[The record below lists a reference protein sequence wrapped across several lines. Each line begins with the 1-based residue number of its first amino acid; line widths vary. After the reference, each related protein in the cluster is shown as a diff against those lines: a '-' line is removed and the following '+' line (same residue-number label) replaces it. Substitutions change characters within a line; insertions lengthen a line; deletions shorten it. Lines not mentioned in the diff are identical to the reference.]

1 MIISRTPFRVSFFGG
16 GTDYPVWF
24 EREKGAVLVT
34 TIDKYCYVTC
44 RPLPPFFEN
53 RHRIV
58 YSRIEN
64 ASETGDLVHSTVRE
78 SLRFMRIEDGVEI
91 HHDGDLPARAGLGSS
106 SAFTVGL
113 LNSLYAM
120 QGRLVPKLQLAR
132 EAIYVERELAGEAV
146 GSQDQISTA
155 LGGFNR
161 IEFSSGAEVSI
172 DPLPLSGARERELED
187 SLLLYFTGFTR
198 IASEIA
204 AEQVRN
210 THWRGRELREMYG
223 MVDQALSILSSDSDL
238 DAFGKLLHESWMLK
252 QTLSP
257 GVTNAHIDALYE
269 RACASGA
276 LGGKL
281 LGAGGGGFLLL
292 FARPDTH
299 ARVHAGLGGLLRV
312 PFRFE
317 RHGTQIIFCDESS
330 RLTDAR

>member
-1 MIISRTPFRVSFFGG
+1 VIISRTPFRISFFGG
-16 GTDYPVWF
+16 GTDYPAWF
-24 EREKGAVLVT
+24 EHEKGAVLVT

-44 RPLPPFFEN
+44 RPLPPFFEH

-64 ASETGDLVHSTVRE
+64 ASEIGELAHPTVRE
-78 SLRFMRIEDGVEI
+78 GLRFMRIEDGVEI

-120 QGRLVPKLQLAR
+120 QGRFVPKLQLAR
-132 EAIYVERELAGEAV
+132 EATYVERELAGEAV
-146 GSQDQISTA
+146 GSQDPISTA

-161 IEFSSGAEVSI
+161 IEFSSDAEISI
-172 DPLPLSGARERELED
+172 DPLPLLGARQRELED

-204 AEQVRN
+204 AEQIRN
-210 THWRGRELREMYG
+210 TDGRRRELREMYG
-223 MVDQALSILSSDSDL
+223 MVDQAISILASDSDL
-238 DAFGKLLHESWMLK
+238 DAFGKLLHESWMRK
-252 QTLSP
+252 RTLSSC
-257 GVTNAHIDALYE
+257 VTTPRIDALYQ

-276 LGGKL
+276 IGGKL

-299 ARVHAGLGGLLRV
+299 ARIDAALGGLLRV
-312 PFRFE
+312 PFRSE
-317 RHGTQIIFCDESS
+317 KHGTQIIFYDESS
-330 RLTDAR
+330 RLSDAR